1 MKVTIRVQ
9 GESCAEACST
19 LNLVANP
26 SDTVVSLKERIA
38 IVQNIPFP
46 QQDLAVGGK
55 VLEGSKALA
64 DCGVEEGSAL
74 DLVIRASPATLA
86 QQLTDLLKARDLSCD
101 ELGLLYCYK
110 YGCSFGQALAFL
122 GCEGKLQ
129 DFLKSQKQFQLE
141 NNHVTLVREDTAL
154 KPFSVTAEVEAILKA
169 TPSGSMDTK
178 ELCSRFVQKFN
189 VPLAS
194 VAGCKP
200 SEFFAKEKDLFQVSG
215 RGRVSLR
222 GAVPKS
228 PPWEKNAAYPGPGAT
243 PPAAAPVAPWAAK
256 DEEAPPGLGGWESA
270 QAEALAAPGA
280 AESQQYVELH
290 NKICGRA
297 FNSKITQALSDAVE
311 ALSEASFLDIDH
323 VTKGG
328 SVGKGTAISGLADA
342 EAVFFLKGLPPTGQE
357 RWLPPLLRAAAGVL
371 SETLGEGRGF
381 DCIQAAEDSVHMRV
395 KGLLS
400 LNIRF
405 SPVFGNYGKT
415 IQVLGEQ
422 GPDARRF
429 YATSLVD
436 ERTQFIA
443 RQPGQVKVTIR
454 LLKWWR
460 DQQEWSGK
468 LVRPT
473 DEVLELLAV
482 YSAVQTK
489 PTDQRMAI
497 ANVMSLMSRFDELR
511 IVWSNYYSKN
521 DVWAP
526 LLRQRPL
533 LMDPVN
539 PFINIADAQ
548 SFDARELMALARTT
562 HFFW

>member
-1 MKVTIRVQ
+1 MKVTVRVQ

-19 LNLVANP
+19 LDLVANP
-26 SDTVVSLKERIA
+26 SDTVVSLKERIV

-46 QQDLAVGGK
+46 EQDLVLGGK
-55 VLEGSKALA
+55 ALEANKALA
-64 DCGVEEGSAL
+64 DCGVEDGSSL
-74 DLVIRASPATLA
+74 ELLIRASFATLA
-86 QQLTDLLKARDLSCD
+86 QQLIDLLKARDLSCD

-110 YGCSFGQALAFL
+110 HGCSFGQALAFL
-122 GCEGKLQ
+122 GWKDGKLA
-129 DFLKSQKQFQLE
+129 DFLKAQKQFQVE

-154 KPFSVTAEVEAILKA
+154 KPFSVAAEVEQILKA
-169 TPSGSMDTK
+169 SPSGAMDIK
-178 ELCSRFVQKFN
+178 DLCSKFVQKFN
-189 VPLAS
+189 VSLAS

-200 SEFFAKEKDLFQVSG
+200 SEFLAKEKELFQVSG
-215 RGRVSLR
+215 RGRVWLTSAKL
-222 GAVPKS
+222 
-228 PPWEKNAAYPGPGAT
+228 PWEGTPANGHATKEPATYPTARMT
-243 PPAAAPVAPWAAK
+243 ANH
-256 DEEAPPGLGGWESA
+256 EELPPGLGGWESTH
-270 QAEALAAPGA
+270 AEALAAPGA
-280 AESQQYVELH
+280 ADSQQYVELH
-290 NKICGRA
+290 NKVCGRA
-297 FNSKITQALSDAVE
+297 FNSKITQALADVVE
-311 ALSEASFLDIDH
+311 ALSEAAFFDIDH
-323 VTKGG
+323 VAKGG
-328 SVGKGTAISGLADA
+328 SVGKGTAISGVADA
-342 EAVFFLKGLPPTGQE
+342 EVVFFLKGLPPTGHD
-357 RWLPPLLRAAAGVL
+357 RWLPALLRAAAGVVK
-371 SETLGEGRGF
+371 ETLGEGRGLEG
-381 DCIQAAEDSVHMRV
+381 IKVAEDSVQMRV

-400 LNIRF
+400 LSLRF
-405 SPVFGNYGKT
+405 SPCFGNYGKT

-429 YATSLVD
+429 YAASLVE

-548 SFDARELMALARTT
+548 TFDARELMSAARTT

>member
-1 MKVTIRVQ
+1 
-9 GESCAEACST
+9 
-19 LNLVANP
+19 
-26 SDTVVSLKERIA
+26 
-38 IVQNIPFP
+38 
-46 QQDLAVGGK
+46 
-55 VLEGSKALA
+55 
-64 DCGVEEGSAL
+64 
-74 DLVIRASPATLA
+74 
-86 QQLTDLLKARDLSCD
+86 
-101 ELGLLYCYK
+101 
-110 YGCSFGQALAFL
+110 
-122 GCEGKLQ
+122 
-129 DFLKSQKQFQLE
+129 
-141 NNHVTLVREDTAL
+141 
-154 KPFSVTAEVEAILKA
+154 
-169 TPSGSMDTK
+169 
-178 ELCSRFVQKFN
+178 
-189 VPLAS
+189 
-194 VAGCKP
+194 
-200 SEFFAKEKDLFQVSG
+200 
-215 RGRVSLR
+215 
-222 GAVPKS
+222 
-228 PPWEKNAAYPGPGAT
+228 
-243 PPAAAPVAPWAAK
+243 
-256 DEEAPPGLGGWESA
+256 
-270 QAEALAAPGA
+270 
-280 AESQQYVELH
+280 VELH

-429 YATSLVD
+429 YAISLVD